1 MPIILAGVSHH
12 RTPLEVRERLFF
24 APDAM
29 PEWLDRLSRYNGL
42 EERLILSTCNRV
54 EVYSSAESFEAGV
67 DAIRSFLSE
76 ARGAA
81 AETLRSHLYVLR
93 DEEAMRHLFLVAS
106 SLDSMVVGEP
116 QILGQVKE
124 AYRLAQES
132 GHAGKN
138 LSGLFAR
145 AFQVAK
151 KVRERTA
158 IGETPVSVSSV
169 AVDLAKK
176 IFGGM
181 EGRTVLL
188 LGAGEMAELAA
199 RHLAAQGASAILV
212 ANRTL
217 ARAQELAQ
225 SLGGRAVDYQN
236 ITAELAAADIVIAST
251 GAPHIVLD
259 RARVASALELR
270 RDRPMFLIDIAVPRD
285 VDPRVDELENVYLYD
300 IDDLQSVVSA
310 NLKGREQEAE
320 QGRLIVEEELRSFLR
335 RRKAEELSRTFAAI
349 RVQAE
354 AFREG
359 ELTKTLNRLPGLEE
373 KEREALEAMTRA
385 IVNKLLHHPFA
396 HLREMAADQPDEK
409 TIEFVQRLFGLE
421 SGAVE
426 LPPPGPDEKA

>member
-12 RTPLEVRERLFF
+12 RTPLEVRERFFF
-24 APDAM
+24 APEAV
-29 PEWLDRLSRYNGL
+29 PQWLDRLAGYNSL
-42 EERLILSTCNRV
+42 QERLILSTCNRV
-54 EVYSSAESFEAGV
+54 EVYSCADSFEDGV
-67 DAIRSFLSE
+67 GAIRSFL
-76 ARGAA
+76 
-81 AETLRSHLYVLR
+81 AETRDIGADILGSHLYVLR

-138 LSGLFAR
+138 LASLFSR

-158 IGETPVSVSSV
+158 IGESPVSVSSV

-176 IFGGM
+176 IFGAL
-181 EGRTVLL
+181 EGRTVLVI
-188 LGAGEMAELAA
+188 GAGEMAELAA
-199 RHLAAQGASAILV
+199 RHLSAQGAASILV
-212 ANRTL
+212 ANRTF

-225 SLGGRAVDYQN
+225 SLGGRAVDYRN
-236 ITAELAAADIVIAST
+236 LTEELASADIVVAST
-251 GAPHIVLD
+251 GAPHAVLD
-259 RARVASALELR
+259 RERVAAVLDR
-270 RDRPMFLIDIAVPRD
+270 RKDRPMFLIDIAVPRD
-285 VDPRVDELENVYLYD
+285 VEPQVNDLENVYVYD
-300 IDDLQSVVSA
+300 IDDLQAVVSA
-310 NLKGREQEAE
+310 NMKGREAEAE
-320 QGRLIVEEELRSFLR
+320 QARLIVEDELNAFLR

-359 ELTKTLNRLPGLEE
+359 ELAKTLGRLPTLDE
-373 KEREALEAMTRA
+373 KQRQALDAMTRA

-396 HLREMAADQPDEK
+396 HLRELSAGPVDEK
-409 TIEFVQRLFGLE
+409 TVEFIRRLFGVRVE
-421 SGAVE
+421 EPE
-426 LPPPGPDEKA
+426 LPPPGKDDEA

>member
-24 APDAM
+24 APEAV
-29 PEWLDRLSRYNGL
+29 PEGLGRLAQYNGL

-54 EVYSSAESFEAGV
+54 EVYSSAGSFEEGV

-76 ARGAA
+76 ARGIAA
-81 AETLRSHLYVLR
+81 DVLRQHLYVLR
-93 DEEAMRHLFLVAS
+93 DEDAMRHLFRVAS

-138 LSGLFAR
+138 LTSLFSR
-145 AFQVAK
+145 AFRVAK

-169 AVDLAKK
+169 AADLVKK

-181 EGRTVLL
+181 AGRTVLL

-199 RHLAAQGASAILV
+199 RQLAAQGARAILV

-217 ARAQELAQ
+217 SRAQELAQ

-236 ITAELAAADIVIAST
+236 LTAELAAADIVIAST

-259 RARVASALELR
+259 RGRVASALELR
-270 RDRPMFLIDIAVPRD
+270 RDRPMFIIDIAVPRD
-285 VDPRVDELENVYLYD
+285 VDPRVNELEDVYLYD
-300 IDDLQSVVSA
+300 IDDLQGVVSA
-310 NLKGREQEAE
+310 NLKGREREAE
-320 QGRLIVEEELRSFLR
+320 QARLIVEEELRAFLLR
-335 RRKAEELSRTFAAI
+335 HKAEELSRAFAAI

-354 AFREG
+354 SFREG
-359 ELTKTLNRLPGLEE
+359 ELSKTLNRLP
-373 KEREALEAMTRA
+373 ALDAKQRQALDAMTRA

-396 HLREMAADQPDEK
+396 HLREMASGQVDEK
-409 TIEFVQRLFGLE
+409 SLAFVRRLFGL
-421 SGAVE
+421 GPAAAE
-426 LPPPGPDEKA
+426 LPPPGPDDEA